1 MKLNFRRGA
10 AFASKYAKRY
20 LDTKNPEDIETITVI
35 RHAAIGDWVGTRP
48 FLIELRRY
56 FPNAKITLS
65 VIRSYMYGMP
75 EELVDDI
82 HIVDKE
88 DPVRKGKKTKL
99 LYRIKK
105 ARELPPQDMIFD
117 LTDSALSLTLVLFSK
132 SKLKIGFPY
141 RASRRFFYDMATL
154 RSDFALETESILH
167 MLSILGGKPE
177 KPLNYGYTERYPK
190 RDEKRIVYFAGASI
204 KPKCWE
210 EEKFA
215 QLIDQMSLNYLD
227 HQHIILQGI
236 KEDEQFLDI
245 SHACRDHENVMLQ
258 APMPLEETMQYLAN
272 SSCIISN
279 DTGIRNMALSVDT
292 PTVGIFFYTAAYRYW
307 PSDGRHECIFNS
319 NYTSPSVEDVYEGTV
334 KLMDKLYLKEKV

>member
-20 LDTKNPEDIETITVI
+20 LETKNPEDFKNITVI

-75 EELVDDI
+75 EDLVDDI

-88 DPVRKGKKTKL
+88 DPERKGKKTKL

-167 MLSILGGKPE
+167 MLSILGGKAE
-177 KPLNYGYTERYPK
+177 KPLNYGYKKLYPK
-190 RDEKRIVYFAGASI
+190 INEKRIVYFAGASI

-215 QLIDQMSLNYLD
+215 KLINQMTVTYPD
-227 HQHIILQGI
+227 HQHVILQGI
-236 KEDEQFLDI
+236 KEDEQFLTIYND
-245 SHACRDHENVMLQ
+245 CKENKNLMLQ
-258 APMPLEETMQYLAN
+258 SPMPLEESMQFLAN
-272 SSCIISN
+272 SSCVISN

-292 PTVGIFFYTAAYRYW
+292 PTIGIFFFTAAYRYW
-307 PSDGRHECIFNS
+307 PSDGRHDCVFNS
-319 NYTSPSVEDVYEGTV
+319 EYNSPSVEDVYAGTV
-334 KLMDKLYLKEKV
+334 QLMNKLYVKEEA